1 MEILG
6 VLLAFVGFALGIYE
20 IINTLR
26 GKENKRVLCGVVIA
40 YLGYGVF
47 NSVSQKDL
55 RHFGVA
61 FLFGLIFYAIKV
73 LCGFLRMVAK
83 HEKRSF
89 RKNLIVLAVLLVGF
103 IAGMM
108 LPYDKAEEAKRA
120 AESNARMIER
130 AASSAQSAN
139 SRTDSEAATG
149 GEEELQHSTEEITAE
164 SGEIE
169 KNSSTTASS
178 TDDSKEIQSF
188 LKRNKEVSE
197 TFARNL
203 EDALSLTGLGYTLDD
218 ISWFEQTD
226 DWTAGKR
233 YNAQI
238 NMEDYIQI
246 ATIGDEIYSI
256 KNTQNSETDNFL
268 YRNENLKP
276 DAGEIADGSILLT
289 DGELG
294 AYGKEVTTK
303 SGYKYV
309 WYTIPAGNYTVENK
323 AKQSTVFVVSDS
335 NSDDVSECLKLASDG
350 EKTRLTVKNGY
361 HIELSMYAQIL
372 LMPEQ

>member
-61 FLFGLIFYAIKV
+61 FLFGLIFYTIKV
-73 LCGFLRMVAK
+73 LCSFLRMVAK

-130 AASSAQSAN
+130 AASSAQSEN
-139 SRTDSEAATG
+139 SRTD
-149 GEEELQHSTEEITAE
+149 
-164 SGEIE
+164 
-169 KNSSTTASS
+169 
-178 TDDSKEIQSF
+178 
-188 LKRNKEVSE
+188 
-197 TFARNL
+197 NL

-238 NMEDYIQI
+238 NMKDYIQI

-268 YRNENLKP
+268 YKNENLKP
-276 DAGEIADGSILLT
+276 DAGKIADGSILLT

-309 WYTIPAGNYTVENK
+309 WYTIPTGNYTVENK

-350 EKTRLTVKNGY
+350 EKTRLTVKDGY

-372 LMPEQ
+372 LTPEQ